1 MQKAVCSDSLHRFP
15 LFPGKY
21 CYPVSPN
28 TLQVIY
34 KSNLNVNIDG
44 YPQGRNDQLAMI
56 LSTLGKP
63 TNEEMGFLSD
73 ENAKQYLRSI

>member
-1 MQKAVCSDSLHRFP
+1 MQKSVCSDSVHRFP

-28 TLQVIY
+28 TLNAIY
-34 KSNLNVNIDG
+34 KSINLYDIDG

-63 TNEEMGFLSD
+63 TP
-73 ENAKQYLRSI
+73 Q